1 MNLLTKGLFSILIS
15 IFLLTGKTNAQCS
28 PPVYFSIMLHIE
40 DDWHDDTDSS
50 LFALH
55 SIQMR
60 NAVGFVKPY
69 GAKITFECAIPF
81 ALGCTNWGDNV
92 LQSLIDSSMGVGSH
106 SNKSTDFGITKALV
120 DGLVG
125 SSNNRGVSGGTSIA
139 DSLDINN
146 WVDSAN
152 IAGFSY
158 KDGLVYYA
166 YLQIPQNERP
176 DSVSY
181 TEIINNLFHDP
192 APKDFLTRIH
202 PHRIESAFTWH
213 TDTTGPIMLLTG
225 SLGGIAAIGD
235 SVDCYPSCTLDS
247 TDVDSIV
254 AYVSRAITDAQ
265 TTGEFT
271 VVYIF
276 TQLNT
281 YKFVNKHIYDYL
293 FESLEAF
300 ILSGDLEYKTMG
312 EIYDEFLNCEIQ
324 LINNNEIADNNKIKI
339 FPNPCKNQFNID
351 VSELE
356 DKINSIE
363 IINITGQI
371 VYKQT
376 AINKTQES
384 IITINLPK
392 HLNGLVFVKIST
404 EENIITKK
412 MIID

>member
-1 MNLLTKGLFSILIS
+1 MNLFTKGLFFILIS
-15 IFLLTGKTNAQCS
+15 IFLLTGKARAQCS
-28 PPVYFSIMLHIE
+28 PPVYFGIMLHIE
-40 DDWHDDTDSS
+40 DDWNDDTDSS
-50 LFALH
+50 LFILH
-55 SIQMR
+55 SIQMK
-60 NAVGFVKPY
+60 NAVGYVKPY

-81 ALGCTNWGDNV
+81 ALGCTNWGNNV

-106 SNKSTDFGITKALV
+106 SNKSCDFNFTKALV

-125 SSNNRGVSGGTSIA
+125 SSNNRGISGGTSIT
-139 DSLDINN
+139 DSLNINN
-146 WVDSAN
+146 WVDSAT

-158 KDGLVYYA
+158 KDGLVYSA

-176 DSVSY
+176 DSVSN
-181 TEIINNLFHDP
+181 TQIANGLAHNP

-202 PHRIESAFTWH
+202 PHRVSSGTTWH

-225 SLGGIAAIGD
+225 SLGGIAAVGD
-235 SVDCYPSCTLDS
+235 TACHPSCILDS

-254 AYVSRAITDAQ
+254 AYVSRAIMDAQ

-281 YKFVNKHIYDYL
+281 YKIINKHIYDYL
-293 FESLEAF
+293 FESLDPF
-300 ILSGDLEYKTMG
+300 ILSGNLEYKTMG

-324 LINNNEIADNNKIKI
+324 SINNKEIVDDNKIKI

-351 VSELE
+351 VSKLDESV
-356 DKINSIE
+356 NSIE
-363 IINITGQI
+363 IFNITGQI

-376 AINKTQES
+376 ATRKTQGS

-392 HLNGLVFVKIST
+392 HINGIVFVRINT

-412 MIID
+412 MIIH